1 MNNKLFL
8 MYSVYILKKFIKKL
22 AFLFFMPAVDSV
34 FKLIALLPTEI
45 KANEQVVEGTI
56 NTQTIIE
63 KIELNFYNK

>member
-8 MYSVYILKKFIKKL
+8 MYSVYILKIFIKKL

-34 FKLIALLPTEI
+34 FKLIALLRTEI

-56 NTQTIIE
+56 NTQTINE
-63 KIELNFYNK
+63 TIELNFYNK